1 MTYLSGHRDE
11 PRGDD
16 RLTDITQRL
25 ENINEEL
32 TDIGID
38 ILREAVANGATS
50 RPAEEKPIAAA
61 RRAIDK
67 AIRALAP

>member
-1 MTYLSGHRDE
+1 MTDPSDPGDE
-11 PRGDD
+11 RRGDE
-16 RLTDITQRL
+16 RLAEITQRL

-50 RPAEEKPIAAA
+50 RPPEEKPIAAA

-67 AIRALAP
+67 AIRSLGG